1 MLKVNPNTARN
12 AIKSLIDEIP
22 SLMIVGENSC
32 AYGTWIANM
41 ESTLVN
47 IYGDW
52 KNDPTVKAIHKL
64 LHPVFPPTSTYP
76 VDPRVMHQNQL
87 NNIKA
92 KLEGLL
98 KSLELLSDND
108 NKENSNVLNKD
119 VESSKNE
126 ENNLI
131 GILKNFHRFA
141 LQLINRQNN
150 RPPVLI
156 KDEYD
161 VQDLIH
167 AILLLKYDDVRN
179 EEPIPSRS
187 GAGSRIDFLLKKEQI
202 GLEVKMTRK
211 SLGDE
216 RLGQEIL
223 TDIDR
228 YSAHQDCKRLIFF
241 IYDPEHFIKKPT
253 GFINDIESKYHN
265 VNVIISPLL

>member
-141 LQLINRQNN
+141 LQLIS
-150 RPPVLI
+150 V
-156 KDEYD
+156 
-161 VQDLIH
+161 H
-167 AILLLKYDDVRN
+167 
-179 EEPIPSRS
+179 
-187 GAGSRIDFLLKKEQI
+187 
-202 GLEVKMTRK
+202 
-211 SLGDE
+211 
-216 RLGQEIL
+216 
-223 TDIDR
+223 
-228 YSAHQDCKRLIFF
+228 
-241 IYDPEHFIKKPT
+241 
-253 GFINDIESKYHN
+253 
-265 VNVIISPLL
+265 